1 MIAQQYHP
9 ITHTFNTTHV
19 EVRLTMINATIIKN
33 QPLNWHIP
41 LSLYIG
47 NQEGEK
53 YMRIMW
59 LIITYLNDRITMN
72 YFFHPMNRQING
84 GDPENIPGQ
93 AGKGFADSSLAY
105 QRLTSYK

>member
-33 QPLNWHIP
+33 QPLNWHMP

-53 YMRIMW
+53 YMRI
-59 LIITYLNDRITMN
+59 
-72 YFFHPMNRQING
+72 
-84 GDPENIPGQ
+84 
-93 AGKGFADSSLAY
+93 
-105 QRLTSYK
+105 